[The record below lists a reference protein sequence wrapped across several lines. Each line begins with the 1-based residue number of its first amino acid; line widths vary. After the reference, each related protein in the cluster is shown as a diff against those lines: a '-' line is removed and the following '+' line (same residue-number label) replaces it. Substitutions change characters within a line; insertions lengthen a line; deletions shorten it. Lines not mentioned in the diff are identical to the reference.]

1 MAQAKVFVGE
11 PVALGGQVVHRDA
24 KRAHTAP
31 ATWPASVFGGRS
43 SSLVIGIASA
53 MRLPSLKAIG
63 EMSHRLVLVAAA
75 IGGDNEPLLAAK
87 IGDQEAEP
95 LVEDPHLL
103 AGRLVR
109 LLGLA

>member
-1 MAQAKVFVGE
+1 MAGLGVRREVFE
-11 PVALGGQVVHRDA
+11 PGHWNSFRDA
-24 KRAHTAP
+24 
-31 ATWPASVFGGRS
+31 
-43 SSLVIGIASA
+43 L
-53 MRLPSLKAIG
+53 AIG